1 MCCVINSHVR
11 KTIIYKDQYRMN
23 GVLAFNCDEYILT
36 LAVADRAD
44 VDTRFFVLGSVNVR
58 SIFSH
63 TASTYNGNVNRGMSL
78 MSTIME
84 YKSIPY
90 LHSGRISVTR
100 HSEMST
106 TMSSRISLFEGLS
119 IDDGAELR

>member
-1 MCCVINSHVR
+1 MEMSNS
-11 KTIIYKDQYRMN
+11 
-23 GVLAFNCDEYILT
+23 
-36 LAVADRAD
+36 
-44 VDTRFFVLGSVNVR
+44 
-58 SIFSH
+58 
-63 TASTYNGNVNRGMSL
+63 GMSL

-90 LHSGRISVTR
+90 LYMGRISVTH

-106 TMSSRISLFEGLS
+106 TMSSRISRFEGLS